1 MTRVAYEFWT
11 NLSKWDSNS
20 CLNRLMNNLQDPEA
34 VEAYLKFFDNDEQKV
49 IELALIMIN
58 GIQARHNF
66 SKA

>member
-1 MTRVAYEFWT
+1 
-11 NLSKWDSNS
+11 
-20 CLNRLMNNLQDPEA
+20 MNNLQDPEA

-58 GIQARHNF
+58 GIQARHHF